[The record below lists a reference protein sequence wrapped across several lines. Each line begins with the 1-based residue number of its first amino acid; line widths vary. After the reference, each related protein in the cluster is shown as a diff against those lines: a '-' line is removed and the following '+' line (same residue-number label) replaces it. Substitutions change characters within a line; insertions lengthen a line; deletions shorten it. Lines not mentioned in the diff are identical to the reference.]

1 MFRYLGWRNLVFL
14 PALLVIA
21 LIVAGVFVPGLYLA
35 LLNGLIIKAIVIAV
49 ALPVAQIAWA
59 VRAGAAARKEPF
71 CIHCGQ
77 CLTGLP
83 PIHICPECGR
93 PYDLAVLNDYRRD
106 PAWFIQRWRA
116 RRDIPRPGP
125 FVTVPPR
132 AGPRKKTRDGT

>member
-1 MFRYLGWRNLVFL
+1 MFRYLGWRTSCSCPRCSSSPFSS
-14 PALLVIA
+14 PDC
-21 LIVAGVFVPGLYLA
+21 FVPGLYFA
-35 LLNGLIIKAIVIAV
+35 LLNGLIIKAIIIAV

-83 PIHICPECGR
+83 AIHICPECGR

-116 RRDIPRPGP
+116 RRDIPQPAPSSR
-125 FVTVPPR
+125 PPR
-132 AGPRKKTRDGT
+132 RNTSQESRDGT